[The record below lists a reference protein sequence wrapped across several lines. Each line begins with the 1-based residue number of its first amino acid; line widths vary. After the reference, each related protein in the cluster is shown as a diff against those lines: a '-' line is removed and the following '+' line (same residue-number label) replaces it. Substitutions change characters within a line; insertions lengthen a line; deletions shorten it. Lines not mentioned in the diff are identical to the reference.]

1 MAVSTTPVVA
11 GAAIKG
17 PPPPAPSM
25 YRKAICLP
33 SCDQRG
39 RAAYPFSFV
48 IFFASEASPFTVQS
62 CRWSLSPA
70 LEKNARVFESGDHA
84 RSKSV
89 LSPVIGSF
97 TSLADAFPEVS
108 RIYVCFDVVAAMDWT
123 HATCAP
129 SDERA
134 TSPYK
139 TVLPTYY
146 VNCSTF
152 RA

>member
-1 MAVSTTPVVA
+1 VALSITPVVV
-11 GAAIKG
+11 GAAING

-25 YRKAICLP
+25 YRNAICLQ

-89 LSPVIGSF
+89 LSLLIGSF
-97 TSLADAFPEVS
+97 TSLAGAFPEVS
-108 RIYVCFDVVAAMDWT
+108 RIYVCFDVVAAVDCT
-123 HATCAP
+123 HATCVP
-129 SDERA
+129 SGERT

-139 TVLPTYY
+139 TVLPSCSF
-146 VNCSTF
+146 NCCIF
-152 RA
+152 